1 MSTIIAS
8 SGRIRAAGDQTLVMG
23 PYRTHNAFCG
33 VKVYRTTNVDASNGV
48 TISWEQKA
56 WDTGGFIAS
65 LPTTNIVIPR
75 NGWYSAIA
83 YINTTVYTYHVG
95 RIDININGT
104 TFDPERLQMTDNTAQ
119 GLMNANS
126 VYMADRYC
134 YTGDVITVA
143 WDTNGVTGI
152 TLHNGGENGCSCT
165 VWRTG

>member
-1 MSTIIAS
+1 MSTLIAS
-8 SGRIRAAGDQTLVMG
+8 SGGIRSAGDQTHVRG
-23 PYRTHNAFCG
+23 PHKTSDAFCG
-33 VKVYRTTNVDASNGV
+33 VKAYRTTNVDASNGA
-48 TISWEQKA
+48 TIQWEGKV

-65 LPTTNIVIPR
+65 LPTANIVIPR
-75 NGWYSAIA
+75 NGWYSCIA

-95 RIDININGT
+95 RIDILINGT
-104 TFDPERLQMTDNTAQ
+104 IFDSERLQMNNNSTQ

-143 WDTNGVTGI
+143 WDTNGMTGI
-152 TLHNGGENGCSCT
+152 TLHNGGENGCACT